1 MTSGEEGPVLK
12 IIVGNKNY
20 SSWSLRAWLLV
31 KKLREPFEE
40 VVIGLDRADTADNI
54 KKYSPSGRV
63 PVLVSGNLTVWD
75 SLAIG
80 EYLAETYP
88 ACNLWPKDAAA
99 RALARSISAEMH
111 SGFQALRTHCPM
123 KMKERIEQDTPREAL
138 DDAARV
144 QAIWTSTR
152 EQFGGGEGFAAGGR
166 RPQGAPGT
174 GPFLFGGFT
183 VADAMY
189 APVVSRFRTYGLPLT
204 GAAAVYAEAVWNDAD
219 FQSWYEAARTE
230 TLRLPKYETP
240 KAS

>member
-1 MTSGEEGPVLK
+1 VLK
-12 IIVGNKNY
+12 IVVGNKNY

-40 VVIGLDRADTADNI
+40 VVIGLDRPDTADNI
-54 KKYSPSGRV
+54 RKYSPSGRV

-80 EYLAETYP
+80 EYLAEAYP

-123 KMKERIEQDTPREAL
+123 MMKERIQQDTPREAL

-144 QAIWTSTR
+144 RAIWTSTR
-152 EQFGGGEGFAAGGR
+152 ERFGSG
-166 RPQGAPGT
+166 
-174 GPFLFGGFT
+174 GPFLFGAFT

-189 APVVSRFRTYGLPLT
+189 APVVSRFRTYGLPLA
-204 GAAAVYAEAVWNDAD
+204 GAAAAYAEAVWNDAD
-219 FQSWYEAARTE
+219 FQSWYEAARVE
-230 TLRLPKYETP
+230 TLRIPKYQNPETV
-240 KAS
+240 

>member
-1 MTSGEEGPVLK
+1 VLK
-12 IIVGNKNY
+12 IVVGNKNY

-40 VVIGLDRADTADNI
+40 IVIGLDRPDTAENI
-54 KKYSPSGRV
+54 KKHSPSGRV

-123 KMKERIEQDTPREAL
+123 NMRERIQQDTPREAL

-144 QAIWTSTR
+144 RAIWTSTR
-152 EQFGGGEGFAAGGR
+152 EQYGSG
-166 RPQGAPGT
+166 

-183 VADAMY
+183 IADAMY
-189 APVVSRFRTYGLPLT
+189 APVVSRFHTYGLPLT
-204 GAAAVYAEAVWNDAD
+204 GTAAAYAEAVWNDPD
-219 FQSWYEAARTE
+219 FQAWYEAARTE
-230 TLRLPKYETP
+230 TLRLPKYETTR
-240 KAS
+240 AT

>member
-1 MTSGEEGPVLK
+1 MLK
-12 IIVGNKNY
+12 IVVGNKNY

-40 VVIGLDRADTADNI
+40 VVIGLDRPDTADAI
-54 KKYSPSGRV
+54 KKYSPAGRV

-88 ACNLWPKDAAA
+88 ACHLWPKDAGA

-111 SGFQALRTHCPM
+111 SGFQALRTQCPM
-123 KMKERIEQDTPREAL
+123 NMRERIQQDTPREAL

-144 QAIWTSTR
+144 RAIWTSTR
-152 EQFGGGEGFAAGGR
+152 ERFGAGEGFAVDGR
-166 RPQGAPGT
+166 RPQAGAPGT

-204 GAAAVYAEAVWNDAD
+204 GAAAAYAEAVWNDPD

-230 TLRLPKYETP
+230 TLRIPKYETP
-240 KAS
+240 KAT

>member
-1 MTSGEEGPVLK
+1 VLK
-12 IIVGNKNY
+12 IVVGNKNY

-63 PVLVSGNLTVWD
+63 PVLVSGNLTIWD

-88 ACNLWPKDAAA
+88 ACNLWPKDVAA
-99 RALARSISAEMH
+99 RAMARSISAEMH

-152 EQFGGGEGFAAGGR
+152 ERFGGK
-166 RPQGAPGT
+166 
-174 GPFLFGGFT
+174 GPFLFGAFT

-204 GAAAVYAEAVWNDAD
+204 GAAAAYAEAVWNDPD

-230 TLRLPKYETP
+230 TLRIPKYET
-240 KAS
+240 AQAN